1 MNDNYLKILVQ
12 CTRFE
17 DFLADVQFIQ
27 IPFELFGSLALLDER
42 TRAESRGNSNLF
54 FTETWPT
61 KFYFNYRVSK
71 DNPLADEFRGNR
83 DDVRLRLDLFN
94 PATRDPRSLKKDR
107 GKKQV
112 SILRKVKIHRAENII
127 TISCISYN

>member
-1 MNDNYLKILVQ
+1 MKILVQ

-27 IPFELFGSLALLDER
+27 IPFELFGSLALLDEG

-61 KFYFNYRVSK
+61 NFYFNYRVSK
-71 DNPLADEFRGNR
+71 DNPRGR
-83 DDVRLRLDLFN
+83 ISREPWR
-94 PATRDPRSLKKDR
+94 RSFTSR
-107 GKKQV
+107 FIQP
-112 SILRKVKIHRAENII
+112 SNSRSSFVKERSRQKASFDTSKGEDRAENII